1 MLAIERLARRVRRVP
16 LTILIGLALMATG
29 VLLGVA
35 PLGST
40 SHHDHTGLGGEHFAH
55 MIVIA
60 GMVLVLAGVVAHGV
74 RTQRRA

>member
-1 MLAIERLARRVRRVP
+1 MP

-29 VLLGVA
+29 VLLGVV
-35 PLGST
+35 PVGST
-40 SHHDHTGLGGEHFAH
+40 SHHDHTGFGSEHVTH
-55 MIVIA
+55 VVVIA